1 MTTTTL
7 SPADF
12 EKALKLACLR
22 AVARV
27 KYHDPYA
34 HGDRS
39 AVRDGALI
47 GDIADEAGIS
57 IPMARRRLQA
67 LQAEGKVIRDDRR
80 GGSTAWWLVG
90 LADTHRIAA
99 PAVVSPVAAPAR
111 QAFTAPIPA
120 RQHWSEVLGV
130 ERDCNTSEGG
140 RAYEAKR
147 EQLLN
152 SDALDA
158 PSELKRLDAAYT
170 ALCTEHGVQI
180 PVSP

>member
-27 KYHDPYA
+27 KYHDPFT

-57 IPMARRRLQA
+57 IHMARRRLQA

-90 LADTHRIAA
+90 LADTHRIAV
-99 PAVVSPVAAPAR
+99 PAVVAPVAAPAR
-111 QAFTAPIPA
+111 QALTTAAPA
-120 RQHWSEVLGV
+120 QREQWWKVLGV
-130 ERDCNTSEGG
+130 ARDASTSEVREAFRDCMNGVPD
-140 RAYEAKR
+140 Y
-147 EQLLN
+147 
-152 SDALDA
+152 DLDA
-158 PSELKRLDAAYT
+158 DQQRQRIRAAYN
-170 ALCTEHGVQI
+170 ARLTEDGI
-180 PVSP
+180 SEYE

>member
-22 AVARV
+22 ALARV
-27 KYHDPYA
+27 KYHDPFT

-90 LADTHRIAA
+90 LADTQRIAV
-99 PAVVSPVAAPAR
+99 PAAVAPVAAPAR

-120 RQHWSEVLGV
+120 RQHWSDTLGV
-130 ERDCNTSEGG
+130 PRDASTSEV
-140 RAYEAKR
+140 R
-147 EQLLN
+147 EGLQIALAAV
-152 SDALDA
+152 SDTDLDA
-158 PSELKRLDAAYT
+158 PRQRQRIEDAFSNYCAEYGIEI
-170 ALCTEHGVQI
+170 LR
-180 PVSP
+180 